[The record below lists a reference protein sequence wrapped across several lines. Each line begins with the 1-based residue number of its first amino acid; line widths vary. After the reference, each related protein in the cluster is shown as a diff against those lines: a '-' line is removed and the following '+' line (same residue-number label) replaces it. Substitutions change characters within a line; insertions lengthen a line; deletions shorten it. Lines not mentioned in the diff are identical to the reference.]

1 MPVAR
6 STPSKGGQ
14 AKKTTQ
20 SVADDA
26 QADDQQVQPTNNTA
40 QVGELTPAEAGT
52 AHPSTTGTQPNDPMA
67 QMLLMMQNF

>member
-6 STPSKGGQ
+6 STPNKGGW

-26 QADDQQVQPTNNTA
+26 QADDQQGEPTNNTA
-40 QVGELTPAEAGT
+40 QAGEQQAPAKAGSVQ
-52 AHPSTTGTQPNDPMA
+52 PSTSGT
-67 QMLLMMQNF
+67 